1 MIILPHVYS
10 GERARFFTLATLLLI
25 NSLVQESN
33 EVISTSGFVS
43 NLGVEQILWL
53 WVVESLLMILVS
65 SAYAFVVD
73 RMKRVRLVSLL
84 SAIFGLI
91 YLGLYGLFAVG
102 APGWL
107 SYSALAVVSYQQWLL
122 MPLVIWAVANDVF
135 SIAESKRLVP
145 LIAVAGVIG
154 GVVGNGLAAGAA
166 RWLGEG
172 NPQLLLFNAGLL
184 LTGGGVVLTGMRRVR
199 IEARQSPAGEKV
211 LEMLREGLNFLREVP
226 AFRYLTIS
234 MIVTGI
240 CWTVIDYELLAQAA
254 QAYPKPADL
263 QAFYGI
269 FKVAV
274 PLLLLPVQGL
284 IAHRL
289 MNRLG
294 FQHIFAILPFVA
306 LTSLT
311 LALAFSGISGIV
323 IGAYLFRITMQ
334 GIDEPA
340 RQAFRGLVPDELRGR
355 IIAFMDGYLLPVG
368 FIIGCGLLGMALLA
382 VTHGGVSA
390 AVGRALYLGFAGVS
404 AVIAL
409 WAANRLRLRYVES
422 MFSWRLRRRRRPSAL
437 KDLDL

>member
-10 GERARFFTLATLLLI
+10 GERARFFALATLFFI

-33 EVISTSGFVS
+33 EVMSTSGFVS
-43 NLGVEQILWL
+43 HLGVEQILWL

-73 RMKRVRLVSLL
+73 RMKRVRLASLL

-122 MPLVIWAVANDVF
+122 LPLAIWALANDAF
-135 SIAESKRLVP
+135 SVAELKRLVP
-145 LIAVAGVIG
+145 LISVAGVIG

-184 LTGGGVVLTGMRRVR
+184 LTGGGVLLTGMRRVR
-199 IEARQSPAGEKV
+199 IEARQSPAGEKR
-211 LEMLREGLNFLREVP
+211 LEVLREGLNFLREVP

-240 CWTVIDYELLAQAA
+240 CWTVIDYQLLAQAA

-294 FQHIFAILPFVA
+294 FQHIFAILPCVA

-311 LALAFSGISGIV
+311 LAFAGIGGIV

-340 RQAFRGLVPDELRGR
+340 RQAFRGLAPDELRGR
-355 IIAFMDGYLLPVG
+355 ITTFMDGYLLPVG
-368 FIIGCGLLGMALLA
+368 FIIGCGFLGLA
-382 VTHGGVSA
+382 QLAIARGGVSVAVGRVLYLGLAGVSA
-390 AVGRALYLGFAGVS
+390 A
-404 AVIAL
+404 IAL
-409 WAANRLRLRYVES
+409 WAANRLRLRYDES
-422 MFSWRLRRRRRPSAL
+422 MFNWRLQRRRRPSAL

>member
-1 MIILPHVYS
+1 MIILPRVYS
-10 GERARFFTLATLLLI
+10 GERARLFTLAALLLI
-25 NSLVQESN
+25 NSLVQQSN
-33 EVISTSGFVS
+33 DVMSTSGFVS

-53 WVVESLLMILVS
+53 WLMESILMIFAS
-65 SAYAFVVD
+65 STLAFIVD
-73 RMKRVRLVSLL
+73 RMKRVLLASIL
-84 SAIFGLI
+84 SATLGLT
-91 YLGLYGLFAVG
+91 YLGLYVLFVAG
-102 APGWL
+102 APEWL
-107 SYSALAVVSYQQWLL
+107 FYSALAVINDQQLLL
-122 MPLVIWAVANDVF
+122 MPLLIWAVANDVF

-145 LIAVAGVIG
+145 LIAVAGVVG

-184 LTGGGVVLTGMRRVR
+184 LTGGGVLLTGMRRVR
-199 IEARQSPAGEKV
+199 IEARQSPAGEKR
-211 LEMLREGLNFLREVP
+211 LEALREGLSFLREVP

-240 CWTVIDYELLAQAA
+240 CWTVIDYQLLAQAA

-294 FQHIFAILPFVA
+294 FQHIFAILPCVA

-311 LALAFSGISGIV
+311 LAFAGIGGIV

-340 RQAFRGLVPDELRGR
+340 RQAFRGLAPDELRGR
-355 IIAFMDGYLLPVG
+355 IIAFMDGYLLPMG
-368 FIIGCGLLGMALLA
+368 FIIGCGLLGIALLA
-382 VTHGGVSA
+382 VTHGGVSVT
-390 AVGRALYLGFAGVS
+390 VGRALYLGLAGLS
-404 AVIAL
+404 AAIAL